1 MTRKIAGRRRLSR
14 TSLLGETHTHKYTH
28 LACDTHIYF
37 MAIGPRSIF
46 ISVTLVHA
54 FGFWHWTGPLK
65 CERSIVPRSVSWE
78 NDLWLI
84 QWRVKKKE
92 KACRWNDEI
101 VREWWRENVGWK
113 THNNV
118 LRMRNRGPIY
128 DTVILFQ
135 ALWDVV
141 LMPVCLKNVI
151 KQYNVYIQ
159 CYFFIY
165 KRTDNSH
172 NKRWL

>member
-37 MAIGPRSIF
+37 MALGPRSIF

-128 DTVILFQ
+128 ANLVSCLPKKLFLESQ
-135 ALWDVV
+135 
-141 LMPVCLKNVI
+141 
-151 KQYNVYIQ
+151 
-159 CYFFIY
+159 
-165 KRTDNSH
+165 
-172 NKRWL
+172 NKIIRL